1 MKSKPGKFI
10 TICLMLIF
18 ALSLLTACESE
29 PESTSEPAPE
39 STQPAEP
46 ETIQPTPPEA
56 TEPPAITEP
65 EPPEPS
71 ESETPA
77 VIEITDQ
84 LGRKVTIKGVPER
97 IISLAPSNTEI
108 IYALGLEDRLVG
120 VTDYC
125 NYPPEAAEKPSVG
138 GFSTTNIEE
147 VVALAPDLILA
158 TSIHESEIIPQ
169 LETHGLTVVALA
181 PKTFDDVLD
190 AIEIAG
196 KVTGTVDK
204 AEELLTGMRSR
215 INAVTEKLKDL
226 PEDRVKRVF
235 YLTWHDPLM
244 TSGGDTLIN
253 EFISLAGGV
262 NIFEELSG
270 AEAVDMEVLL
280 AREPQ
285 VFIAGIGMGSG
296 EEQGLQ
302 FLMTEERLANTE
314 AVINGQVYGIH
325 MDLTGRAGP
334 RIVDGLE
341 QFARCIHPE
350 IFGEP

>member
-1 MKSKPGKFI
+1 MRSNSSKFI
-10 TICLMLIF
+10 TIFLIIIL

-29 PESTSEPAPE
+29 PESTPGPVPE
-39 STQPAEP
+39 ITQPAEI
-46 ETIQPTPPEA
+46 ETTQPTLPG
-56 TEPPAITEP
+56 TIEPPAITESEPP
-65 EPPEPS
+65 EPPES
-71 ESETPA
+71 EPPA

-84 LGRKVTIKGVPER
+84 LGRTVTIEGVPER

-108 IYALGLEDRLVG
+108 IYAFGLEDRLVG

-125 NYPPEAAEKPSVG
+125 DYPPEAAEKPSVG
-138 GFSTTNIEE
+138 GFNTTNIEE

-190 AIEIAG
+190 AIEMAG
-196 KVTGTVDK
+196 EVTGAVEK
-204 AEELLTGMRSR
+204 ANELLTGMRAR

-226 PEDRVKRVF
+226 PQDQIKRVF

-253 EFISLAGGV
+253 EFIRMAGGV

-270 AEAVDMEVLL
+270 AESVDMEVLL

-285 VFIAGIGMGSG
+285 VFIAGTGMGSG

-302 FLMTEERLANTE
+302 FLMTEERLVNTE
-314 AVINGQVYGIH
+314 AVINGQIYGIH
-325 MDLTGRAGP
+325 MDFTGRAGP

-341 QFARCIHPE
+341 QFAKCIHPE